1 MRPLLRR
8 KINLWGDIVDI
19 GTATSR
25 PFLFLCA
32 KAVSVLQRRFV
43 TAGQT
48 ATLTMCRCN
57 LQIPFEQR
65 RADAYCGFALRE

>member
-8 KINLWGDIVDI
+8 NNNLRGDLVDI
-19 GTATSR
+19 GTASRR

-32 KAVSVLQRRFV
+32 KAVSVLQRRSV

-65 RADAYCGFALRE
+65 RAGAYCRFALRE